1 MKKNVFFLFMS
12 FMSLWLGTVS
22 ASSIWEISVDFCNF
36 DNSTKSLSMVLDSGK
51 EWEICIE
58 FSNYSDWDV
67 SISYGFVDGTVTADS
82 YKSKACKN
90 EWDKQNFGQ
99 YVKQDVNEINIP
111 SMTKVKQKAYV
122 KFPSWFTGM
131 VNGCL
136 TYFISNKSQQVN
148 VDSAMFDVLVRK
160 ASFID
165 VLVGGELYRSLKLAG
180 WNAITAVYNKSKNS
194 IVLDVAFENK
204 GNVNESVLVNWFVS
218 SIFGYSVDF
227 SGENIKVLSD
237 ENGVLKI
244 ETKNIPWYKWPFNIS
259 LDIVSN
265 PDFNF
270 NSNSL
275 PDEIK
280 NPIVIKAN
288 SNVFIF
294 PWIFVYIL
302 WWLILLI
309 LVFKYLSK
317 HLKFQ

>member
-1 MKKNVFFLFMS
+1 MKKNLFFLFAS
-12 FMSLWLGTVS
+12 FMVVWFGAVN
-22 ASSIWEISVDFCNF
+22 ASSIWEVSVDFCNS
-36 DNSTKSLSMVLDSGK
+36 DNNTKSLSMVLDSGK
-51 EWEICIE
+51 EWEICME
-58 FSNYSDWDV
+58 FSNYSELDV

-82 YKSKACKN
+82 YKSKACQN

-111 SMTKVKQKAYV
+111 SMTKVRQKSYV

-136 TYFISNKSQQVN
+136 TYFISDKSEKVK

-160 ASFID
+160 AAFID
-165 VLVGGELYRSLKLAG
+165 VLVGGELSRSLKLAEG
-180 WNAITAVYNKSKNS
+180 NNVTASYDKSKNS
-194 IVLDVAFENK
+194 IILDVIFENK
-204 GNVNESVLVNWFVS
+204 GNVNESVVVNWIVS
-218 SIFGYSVDF
+218 SIFGYSVNF

-270 NSNSL
+270 NPDSL

-280 NPIVIKAN
+280 TPITIKA
-288 SNVFIF
+288 SSTVFIM

-302 WWLILLI
+302 WWLILILI
-309 LVFKYLSK
+309 LIKFLKK